1 MSILDQGVSKQTS
14 RKYEDK
20 KSLAIAE
27 RMNTD
32 GGDTHGRRKMKN
44 TRFDPTLWDPAVLNT
59 HVDGTILFKII
70 GATNLANT
78 DTVGVSDPY
87 CVIRSTFSTLI
98 HGKTKVIKNS
108 LNPR

>member
-1 MSILDQGVSKQTS
+1 
-14 RKYEDK
+14 
-20 KSLAIAE
+20 
-27 RMNTD
+27 
-32 GGDTHGRRKMKN
+32 MKN
-44 TRFDPTLWDPAVLNT
+44 TRFDPTLWDPAILNK

-108 LNPR
+108 LNPRCVSKND